1 MSAILDALVKLEQS
15 IGSLE
20 GAAAHVESTLA
31 GEQRDMFGGGKS
43 AAAAN
48 ANGLDANIVAEKLD
62 NAIAQ
67 METVLQEG
75 HG

>member
-1 MSAILDALVKLEQS
+1 MSTILDALVKLEES
-15 IGSLE
+15 IGKLE
-20 GAAAHVESTLA
+20 GAAVHVESALA
-31 GEQRDMFGGGKS
+31 GEQRDMFGGS
-43 AAAAN
+43 PTPAAN
-48 ANGLDANIVAEKLD
+48 GNGIDVGVVAEKLD